1 MHNLL
6 QENTFKKKLLWYC
19 NVIVFISCILKN
31 ISTIEAHSI
40 YDRNGDIRIAKQ
52 TNLIKHEIV
61 IYQMQFHNNLKAFKD
76 DQIID
81 DTKNKGISIILRR
94 NIRKRRFIPE
104 AEKKYIAAT
113 LEYIG
118 EKIKNWSL
126 QTKLIVGAI
135 IILIFINLICCLKK
149 PLDCLCVYPYYFVMF
164 IAKFVTCPCGVYIY
178 LTRRRPQKKKELMV
192 IKSKAAEV
200 V

>member
-1 MHNLL
+1 MNLSSFL
-6 QENTFKKKLLWYC
+6 QDNKFKRNLQWYC
-19 NVIVFISCILKN
+19 NIIVFIYFMLRN
-31 ISTIEAHSI
+31 INTIEARSSP
-40 YDRNGDIRIAKQ
+40 YNRNVDCIATEKE
-52 TNLIKHEIV
+52 TIIVKRNLIHFEVIV
-61 IYQMQFHNNLKAFKD
+61 INQMKFPKNFNDQDDMKD
-76 DQIID
+76 IIFQ
-81 DTKNKGISIILRR
+81 R

-113 LEYIG
+113 FEYIG

-126 QTKLIVGAI
+126 ETKLIVGG
-135 IILIFINLICCLKK
+135 ILILLFINLICCLKK

-178 LTRRRPQKKKELMV
+178 LTRRVPKKKRELMV